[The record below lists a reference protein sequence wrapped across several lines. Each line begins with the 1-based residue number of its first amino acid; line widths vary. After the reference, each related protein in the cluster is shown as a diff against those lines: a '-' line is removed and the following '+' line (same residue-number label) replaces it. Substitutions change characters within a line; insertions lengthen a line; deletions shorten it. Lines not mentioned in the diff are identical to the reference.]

1 MNDFERE
8 EISARSDDSESL
20 DFFPPH
26 YRVGRTKFIVVTGG
40 VMSGV
45 GKGVCTASLSHL
57 LQQLGFSVTT
67 MKIDGYLN
75 VDAGTLNPYRH
86 GETFVLDDGTECDL
100 DLGTYER
107 FLDTT
112 LNRNNYMTSGKIYA
126 RILAKERRGE
136 YLGRDVQ
143 IVPHV
148 TGEIKYLMRQKAQ
161 EGPYDMVLVEIGG
174 TVGDI
179 ENVHFIEAARELI
192 RDEGRDNV
200 MYIHVTMV
208 PWSEATG
215 EQKSKPTQ
223 HSIKKLLEMGV
234 QPDIIVCR
242 SKHDLQRKVREKIS
256 LHCNVPIDHVIS
268 SPDTESVYTLP
279 ALFQEQHLAETAIS
293 RLRLN
298 MPYPAEGE
306 KQVPFAPFLRHVR
319 RKNPPLT
326 IAMTG
331 KYSTMKDS
339 YLSITNALEHTEPAE
354 GVHIDVRFLDT
365 TDFDN
370 ASPAVL
376 RENLHDVHGILVPGG
391 YGVRGTEGMIRCIR
405 YARERQVPYLG
416 LCLGF
421 QLAAI
426 EFGRSVCGV
435 EKATSTE
442 FDPHTQEPLICL
454 LPEQQQ
460 VRNLGGTQRLGGH
473 DVALLPGSRVQAFYG
488 RDTVRERFRH
498 RYELNN
504 DYKAAF
510 EKCGVVFCGMTPD
523 QRVMQIFDYPAHPFY
538 VATQFHPELLSRPL
552 RPHPLFL
559 AFVQAAKNH
568 QNPS

>member
-8 EISARSDDSESL
+8 EIGTRSDDSESL

-57 LQQLGFSVTT
+57 LQRLGFSVTT

-370 ASPAVL
+370 ASPAML
-376 RENLHDVHGILVPGG
+376 RENLHGVHGILVPGG

-559 AFVQAAKNH
+559 AFVQAAKKH

>member
-8 EISARSDDSESL
+8 EIGTRSDDSESL

-57 LQQLGFSVTT
+57 LQRLGFSVTT

-179 ENVHFIEAARELI
+179 ENVHFIEAARELN

-559 AFVQAAKNH
+559 AFVQAAKKH

>member
-1 MNDFERE
+1 MRAANASCNIRALRILRRRPAALIPDEEAPMNDFERE
-8 EISARSDDSESL
+8 DIGARSDDSESL

-26 YRVGRTKFIVVTGG
+26 YRIGRTKFIVVTGG

-112 LNRNNYMTSGKIYA
+112 LNRHNYMTSGKIYA

-256 LHCNVPIDHVIS
+256 LHCNVQIDHVIS

-279 ALFQEQHLAETAIS
+279 ALFQEQQFAETVIS

-306 KQVPFAPFLRHVR
+306 KQVPFAPFVRHAR
-319 RKNPPLT
+319 RQNPPLT

-354 GVHIDVRFLDT
+354 GVHVDVRF
-365 TDFDN
+365 
-370 ASPAVL
+370 PG
-376 RENLHDVHGILVPGG
+376 HHGF
-391 YGVRGTEGMIRCIR
+391 R
-405 YARERQVPYLG
+405 
-416 LCLGF
+416 
-421 QLAAI
+421 
-426 EFGRSVCGV
+426 
-435 EKATSTE
+435 
-442 FDPHTQEPLICL
+442 
-454 LPEQQQ
+454 
-460 VRNLGGTQRLGGH
+460 QRLAGGAAGKPARRARHPGARRLRGARYRGH
-473 DVALLPGSRVQAFYG
+473 DSL
-488 RDTVRERFRH
+488 H
-498 RYELNN
+498 
-504 DYKAAF
+504 
-510 EKCGVVFCGMTPD
+510 
-523 QRVMQIFDYPAHPFY
+523 
-538 VATQFHPELLSRPL
+538 PL
-552 RPHPLFL
+552 RP
-559 AFVQAAKNH
+559 
-568 QNPS
+568 

>member
-268 SPDTESVYTLP
+268 NPDTESVYTLP

-370 ASPAVL
+370 ASPAML

-391 YGVRGTEGMIRCIR
+391 YGVRGTEGIIRCIR

-504 DYKAAF
+504 DYKVAF

-523 QRVMQIFDYPAHPFY
+523 QRVMQIFDYPAHPFF

-559 AFVQAAKNH
+559 AFVQAAKKH

>member
-306 KQVPFAPFLRHVR
+306 KQVPFVSFLRHAR

-339 YLSITNALEHTEPAE
+339 YLSITNALEHTEPDE
-354 GVHIDVRFLDT
+354 GVQIDVRFLDT
-365 TDFDN
+365 TEFDN

-376 RENLHDVHGILVPGG
+376 KENLNDVHGILVPGG

-426 EFGRSVCGV
+426 EFARSVCGV

-460 VRNLGGTQRLGGH
+460 IRDLGGTQRLGGH
-473 DVALLPGSRVQAFYG
+473 DVALLPGSRVQAMYG
-488 RDTVRERFRH
+488 RDMVHERFRH

-510 EKCGVVFCGMTPD
+510 EKSGVVFCGMTLD
-523 QRVMQIFDYPAHPFY
+523 QSVMQILDYPAHPFF

-559 AFVQAAKNH
+559 AFVQAAKKH

>member
-8 EISARSDDSESL
+8 EIGARSDDSEHL

-112 LNRNNYMTSGKIYA
+112 LNRHNYMTSGKIYA

-242 SKHDLQRKVREKIS
+242 SKQDLQRKVREKIS
-256 LHCNVPIDHVIS
+256 LHCNVPSDHVIS
-268 SPDTESVYTLP
+268 SPDTESVYALP
-279 ALFQEQHLAETAIS
+279 SLFQEQQFAETAIS

-298 MPYPAEGE
+298 MPYPAAGE
-306 KQVPFAPFLRHVR
+306 KQVPFAPFVRHTR

-354 GVHIDVRFLDT
+354 GVRIDVRFLDT

-370 ASPAVL
+370 ASPKVL
-376 RENLHDVHGILVPGG
+376 KENLHDVHGILVPGG
-391 YGVRGTEGMIRCIR
+391 YGVRGTDGMIRCIR

-426 EFGRSVCGV
+426 EFARSVCGV
-435 EKATSTE
+435 EKAASTE
-442 FDPHTQEPLICL
+442 FDPHAQEPLICL

-460 VRNLGGTQRLGGH
+460 VRDLGGTQRLGGH
-473 DVALLPGSRVQAFYG
+473 DVALLPGSRVQAIYG
-488 RDTVRERFRH
+488 RDMVRERFRH

-523 QRVMQIFDYPAHPFY
+523 QRVMQIFDYPAHPFF

-559 AFVQAAKNH
+559 AFVRAAKKH

>member
-559 AFVQAAKNH
+559 AFVQAAKKH

>member
-306 KQVPFAPFLRHVR
+306 KQVPFVSFLRHAR

-354 GVHIDVRFLDT
+354 GVNIDVRFLDT

-370 ASPAVL
+370 TSPAVL
-376 RENLHDVHGILVPGG
+376 KENLNDVHGILVPGG

-426 EFGRSVCGV
+426 EFARSVCGV

-460 VRNLGGTQRLGGH
+460 IRDLGGTQRLGGH
-473 DVALLPGSRVQAFYG
+473 DVALLPGSRVQAMYG
-488 RDTVRERFRH
+488 RDMVHERFRH

-510 EKCGVVFCGMTPD
+510 EKSGVVFCGMTLD
-523 QRVMQIFDYPAHPFY
+523 QRVMQILDYPAHPFF

-559 AFVQAAKNH
+559 AFVQAAKKH

>member
-8 EISARSDDSESL
+8 EIGARSDDSEYL

-26 YRVGRTKFIVVTGG
+26 YRIGRTKFIVVTGG

-112 LNRNNYMTSGKIYA
+112 LNRHNYMTSGKIYA

-223 HSIKKLLEMGV
+223 HSTKKLLEMGV

-256 LHCNVPIDHVIS
+256 LHCNVQIDHVIS

-306 KQVPFAPFLRHVR
+306 KTGALCAVLAPFA
-319 RKNPPLT
+319 
-326 IAMTG
+326 
-331 KYSTMKDS
+331 SQ
-339 YLSITNALEHTEPAE
+339 EPAAGHCHDRQVFHHE
-354 GVHIDVRFLDT
+354 GFVPQHHQCPGAHRARRGRAYRRAL
-365 TDFDN
+365 
-370 ASPAVL
+370 SG
-376 RENLHDVHGILVPGG
+376 HHGI
-391 YGVRGTEGMIRCIR
+391 
-405 YARERQVPYLG
+405 
-416 LCLGF
+416 
-421 QLAAI
+421 
-426 EFGRSVCGV
+426 
-435 EKATSTE
+435 
-442 FDPHTQEPLICL
+442 
-454 LPEQQQ
+454 
-460 VRNLGGTQRLGGH
+460 
-473 DVALLPGSRVQAFYG
+473 
-488 RDTVRERFRH
+488 
-498 RYELNN
+498 
-504 DYKAAF
+504 
-510 EKCGVVFCGMTPD
+510 
-523 QRVMQIFDYPAHPFY
+523 
-538 VATQFHPELLSRPL
+538 
-552 RPHPLFL
+552 
-559 AFVQAAKNH
+559 
-568 QNPS
+568 

>member
-8 EISARSDDSESL
+8 EIGTRSDDSESL

-57 LQQLGFSVTT
+57 LQRLGFSVTT

-179 ENVHFIEAARELI
+179 ENVHFIEAARELN

-208 PWSEATG
+208 PWSEASG

-559 AFVQAAKNH
+559 AFVQAAKKH

>member
-8 EISARSDDSESL
+8 EIGTRSDDSESL

-57 LQQLGFSVTT
+57 LQRLGFSVTT

-208 PWSEATG
+208 PWSEASG

-559 AFVQAAKNH
+559 AFVQAAKKH

>member
-8 EISARSDDSESL
+8 EIGARSDDSEYL

-26 YRVGRTKFIVVTGG
+26 YRIGRTKFIVVTGG

-112 LNRNNYMTSGKIYA
+112 LNRHNYMTSGKIYA

-306 KQVPFAPFLRHVR
+306 KQVPFAQFLRHAR

-365 TDFDN
+365 TEFDN
-370 ASPAVL
+370 ASPKMLGDNL
-376 RENLHDVHGILVPGG
+376 RDVHGILVPGG

-426 EFGRSVCGV
+426 EFARSVCGV

-442 FDPHTQEPLICL
+442 FDPNTQEPLICL

-460 VRNLGGTQRLGGH
+460 VRDLGGTQRLGGH
-473 DVALLPGSRVQAFYG
+473 DVALLPGSRVQAMYG

-504 DYKAAF
+504 DYRAAF

-523 QRVMQIFDYPAHPFY
+523 KRVMQILDYPAHPFFI
-538 VATQFHPELLSRPL
+538 ATQFHPELLSRPL

-559 AFVQAAKNH
+559 AFVRAAKQH
-568 QNPS
+568 QNPL

>member
-8 EISARSDDSESL
+8 EIGTRSDDSESL

-57 LQQLGFSVTT
+57 LQRLGFSVTT

-179 ENVHFIEAARELI
+179 ENVHFIEAARELN

-426 EFGRSVCGV
+426 EFARSVCGV

-559 AFVQAAKNH
+559 AFVQAAKKH

>member
-8 EISARSDDSESL
+8 EIGARSDDSEHL

-112 LNRNNYMTSGKIYA
+112 LNRHNYMTSGKIYA

-242 SKHDLQRKVREKIS
+242 SKQDLQRKVREKIS
-256 LHCNVPIDHVIS
+256 LHGNVQIDHVVS

-279 ALFQEQHLAETAIS
+279 ALFQEQHFAETAIS

-306 KQVPFAPFLRHVR
+306 KPVPFAPFVRHAR

-354 GVHIDVRFLDT
+354 GVRVDVRFLDT

-370 ASPAVL
+370 ASPKVL
-376 RENLHDVHGILVPGG
+376 KENLQDVHGILVPGG

-405 YARERQVPYLG
+405 FARERQVPYLG

-426 EFGRSVCGV
+426 EFARSVCGV
-435 EKATSTE
+435 EKAASTE

-460 VRNLGGTQRLGGH
+460 VRDLGGTQRLGGH
-473 DVALLPGSRVQAFYG
+473 DVALLPGSRVAAMYG
-488 RDTVRERFRH
+488 RDVVRERFRH
-498 RYELNN
+498 RYEFNN

-523 QRVMQIFDYPAHPFY
+523 QRVMQILDYPAHPFF

-559 AFVQAAKNH
+559 AFVQAAKKH